1 MTDGEDV
8 QDALTAA
15 VAARQ
20 ERDALDRR
28 LGSARRDLEQ
38 AEGRVHEA
46 RVRLERETE
55 DVERLESFSWT
66 RIWTSLNG
74 SHATALEREQAE
86 RDAVRYVV
94 AEAESRRET
103 AQRYVDALQAQR
115 QALGDVDAASARA
128 LAAKEQW
135 LLRDGAHG
143 AELSDLAERRGRLV
157 ARERE
162 VREAHVAGV
171 DARNLLAEARTLL
184 ASAKSWSTWDA
195 FGGGGLVTDLVKYS
209 KLDQVSDLLRRADF
223 ALGRFSRELEDIG
236 VAGVAAGVEVDGMT
250 RTFDVFFDNIFSD
263 LAVRSRIHDAATRV
277 ARALDAVIPVL
288 ANLEDEGRQ
297 LAYEIE
303 QLNAEREQI
312 VLK

>member
-1 MTDGEDV
+1 MTDGVEV
-8 QDALTAA
+8 QDGLAGA

-20 ERDALDRR
+20 ERDALDKR
-28 LGSARRDLEQ
+28 LTAARRDLEQ
-38 AEGRVHEA
+38 AEGRVREA

-55 DVERLESFSWT
+55 DVERLESLSWT

-86 RDAVRYVV
+86 REAVRYVV
-94 AEAESRRET
+94 AEAEARRET

-115 QALGDVDAASARA
+115 QGLGDVDAAYERA

-135 LLRDGAHG
+135 LLHNCADG
-143 AELSDLAERRGRLV
+143 AELAELAERRGRLIG
-157 ARERE
+157 RERE
-162 VREAHVAGV
+162 VHEAHAAGV

-184 ASAKSWSTWDA
+184 TSAKSWSTWDA
-195 FGGGGLVTDLVKYS
+195 FGGGGLVTDMVKYS

-223 ALGRFSRELEDIG
+223 ALGRFSRELEDVG

-263 LAVRSRIHDAATRV
+263 LAVRSRIHDAETRV
-277 ARALDAVIPVL
+277 ARALDAVTRVL
-288 ANLEDEGRQ
+288 AKLADEGLQ
-297 LAYEIE
+297 LAYDIE
-303 QLNAEREQI
+303 RLNAQRAQI
-312 VLK
+312 LLQ